1 MKSHFRFSK
10 KQRNGIFLLVL
21 IVVGLQVWSFVLNNR
36 SAKQYFDNPELQEW
50 RREVDSL
57 TALKEAESQFKL
69 YPFNPN
75 YISDYK
81 GYTLGMTLEQIDAL
95 HAFRAQNK
103 WINSKQ
109 EFQKITGVS
118 KEWMD
123 SIGPYFKFPERISK
137 ERPNSYNNDA
147 FSIPKTYEDKYD
159 LNKATARQL
168 EGIYGIGPTLSKRI
182 IEYRSKFDGGFADD
196 IELTEIYGLKDSTIT
211 RLLNYFTVKT
221 PRDLVKFNI
230 NSASRDQLVQI
241 PYIDYELAFNII
253 EYRTLHEGI
262 KGIEELTK
270 IEDFPEKKINLIG
283 LYLQF

>member
-21 IVVGLQVWSFVLNNR
+21 IIVGLQVWSFMLKSR
-36 SAKQYFDNPELQEW
+36 SPVKQIISPELQEW
-50 RREVDSL
+50 RHEVDSL
-57 TALKEAESQFKL
+57 AALKGIESQFKL

-75 YISDYK
+75 HISDYK
-81 GYTLGMTLEQIDAL
+81 GYTLGMTLDQIDAL

-103 WINSKQ
+103 WVNSGQ
-109 EFQKITGVS
+109 EFQKVTGVS

-123 SIGPYFKFPERISK
+123 SIGPYFKFPEWITDKPTKLYKNK
-137 ERPNSYNNDA
+137 ES
-147 FSIPKTYEDKYD
+147 SEPKLYAHKQD
-159 LNKATARQL
+159 LNTATTQQL
-168 EGIYGIGPTLSKRI
+168 EAIYGIGPTLSKRI

-211 RLLNYFTVKT
+211 RVLNQFTVKS
-221 PRDLVKFNI
+221 PRDLKKIPI
-230 NSASRDQLVQI
+230 NKATRDQLVQI
-241 PYIDYELAFNII
+241 PYIDYELAFKII

-262 KGIEELTK
+262 KEIEELTK
-270 IEDFPEKKINLIG
+270 IEDFPEKKIKLIG

>member
-21 IVVGLQVWSFVLNNR
+21 IIVGLQVWSFVIKSR
-36 SAKQYFDNPELQEW
+36 SPEKLSISPELQKL
-50 RREVDSL
+50 RHEVDSL
-57 TALKEAESQFKL
+57 AALKGTESQSKL

-103 WINSKQ
+103 WVNSIQ
-109 EFQKITGVS
+109 QFQKVTGVS
-118 KEWMD
+118 KEWLD
-123 SIGPYFKFPERISK
+123 SIGPYFNFPEWITDKSTKPYKNK
-137 ERPNSYNNDA
+137 ESTEPKSYVQ
-147 FSIPKTYEDKYD
+147 KQD
-159 LNKATARQL
+159 LNTATTQQL
-168 EGIYGIGPTLSKRI
+168 EAIYGIGPTLSKRI

-211 RLLNYFTVKT
+211 RVLNQFTVKS
-221 PRDLVKFNI
+221 PRDLKKIPI
-230 NSASRDQLVQI
+230 NEATRDQLVQI
-241 PYIDYELAFNII
+241 PYIDYELAFKII

-262 KGIEELTK
+262 KEIEELTK
-270 IEDFPEKKINLIG
+270 IEDFPEKKIKLIG